1 VRESK
6 ERYTRY
12 IQESLEMREL
22 QSQLDDL
29 DSSIKA
35 LEVFPTISSNL
46 VRLNIMLSQL
56 RKRG

>member
-1 VRESK
+1 MRESK

-12 IQESLEMREL
+12 IQESLEMKEL

-35 LEVFPTISSNL
+35 LEVFPTTVQKGVTSL
-46 VRLNIMLSQL
+46 
-56 RKRG
+56 

>member
-1 VRESK
+1 MRESK